1 MRYRVK
7 TLDAGGTLSVLHVD
21 ARDAD
26 NAGTLARGRGLSI
39 VSVQREFGLDSGLRL
54 RRPRF
59 SVPLFAQQFIA
70 LLAAGLGTVEAIEAL
85 ADEAAGAAG
94 DPLRGVLAQVR
105 QGRSLSDALAHQP
118 EIFPPLFV
126 ATVRASERTG
136 NLKEAIGRYVDYHA
150 QVDAIRT
157 KVVSASIYPALLAIT
172 GALVALFLLFYVVPK
187 FGQIYDDVGG
197 EMPVLSQWLMQ
208 WGRFLSSH
216 ALPVLAA
223 AAAATLALAAAI
235 TRPAVR
241 AWVSARLWALPRMG
255 HALRIY
261 QLTRFYRTLGMLLRS
276 GMPVLTS
283 LDLARG
289 LLDPAL
295 RPAADQVR
303 RKVNE
308 GSPLS
313 ASMAAHGLTTPVAV
327 SMLRVGEQSGELG
340 AMMDRVAAL
349 YEEQLARWIDV
360 ATRLFEPLLMAT
372 IGIVIGAIVVLLY
385 LPVFELASQLQ

>member
-7 TLDAGGTLSVLHVD
+7 TLDAGGTVAVTHVD
-21 ARDAD
+21 APDAD
-26 NAGTLARGRGLSI
+26 RAGSMARERGLSV
-39 VSVQREFGLDSGLRL
+39 VSVQRELRLQGGLRQ
-54 RRPRF
+54 RGGRF
-59 SVPLFAQQFIA
+59 ALPLFAQQFIA

-85 ADEAAGAAG
+85 ADEAAGSAG
-94 DPLRGVLAQVR
+94 EPLRGVLAQVR
-105 QGRSLSDALAHQP
+105 QGHSLSHALAQQP

-136 NLKEAIGRYVDYHA
+136 NLREAIGRYVEYHA
-150 QVDAIRT
+150 QVDAIRR

-197 EMPVLSQWLMQ
+197 QMPLLSQWLMRL
-208 WGRFLSSH
+208 GRFLSAH
-216 ALPVLAA
+216 ALPVLALA
-223 AAAATLALAAAI
+223 AALALALSAAI
-235 TRPAVR
+235 ARPAVR
-241 AWVSARLWALPRMG
+241 AWVWGRLWRLPRLG

-261 QLTRFYRTLGMLLRS
+261 HLTRFYRTLGMLLRS

-303 RKVNE
+303 RSVNE
-308 GSPLS
+308 GGPLS
-313 ASMAAHGLTTPVAV
+313 VSMAAHGLTTPVAL
-327 SMLRVGEQSGELG
+327 SMLRVGERSGDLG
-340 AMMDRVAAL
+340 TMMDRVAAL
-349 YEEQLARWIDV
+349 YEEQLARWVDV
-360 ATRLFEPLLMAT
+360 TTRLFEPLLMAA